1 MKLVL
6 TFKDAVKLYSDS
18 FQYDLILGFVIREFN
33 IKGDTVSLTFVDQ
46 DGDNITV
53 MSNDDI
59 EVMIAVNQNKEYV
72 KLRVDG
78 EEA

>member
-33 IKGDTVSLTFVDQ
+33 IKGDTVSLTFVD
-46 DGDNITV
+46 
-53 MSNDDI
+53 
-59 EVMIAVNQNKEYV
+59 
-72 KLRVDG
+72 
-78 EEA
+78 